1 MTENIVSAI
10 HGLIAAVESTKTDEE
25 SSTIAGLRHLLQ
37 GKEDELACALQEKD
51 SLLEQAEELHNA
63 LGAQCAE
70 LQAVVAE
77 RDGLL
82 SDREAVIR
90 EKQDAE
96 QQVAMLL
103 EQLQKVQEDLE
114 LYVSLNHQQHEMLED
129 SLDFQA
135 RALQMQ
141 FQVICVD
148 GQKLLSPAEP

>member
-1 MTENIVSAI
+1 MAENIVSAI

-37 GKEDELACALQEKD
+37 GKEAELACALQEKD
-51 SLLEQAEELHNA
+51 SLLEQAEELRNA

-70 LQAVVAE
+70 LQAVVA
-77 RDGLL
+77 
-82 SDREAVIR
+82 DREAVIR

-114 LYVSLNHQQHEMLED
+114 LYVSLNYQQHEMLED